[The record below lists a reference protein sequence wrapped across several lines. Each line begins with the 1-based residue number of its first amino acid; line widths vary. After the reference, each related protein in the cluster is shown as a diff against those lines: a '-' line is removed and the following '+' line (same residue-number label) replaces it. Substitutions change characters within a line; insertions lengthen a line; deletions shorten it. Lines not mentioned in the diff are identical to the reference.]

1 MCTRVIFFIF
11 LIMSIA
17 AVNAQPVKQHGKLK
31 VAGTQLT
38 DQYNKAVVLRGMSFG
53 WHNWWPRFYNKES
66 VDWLA
71 TDWKCNVVR
80 AAMGIEPAGAYL
92 TNPELATQKI
102 ESVIEGAIQSGI
114 YVIVDWHS
122 HDINTKEAKEFFT
135 RIAKKY
141 GQYPNLIYEIFN
153 EPDEES
159 WKDVKN
165 YSEDLIATI
174 RAIDPDNIIL
184 VGSPHWDQDI
194 HIVAADPIKNVSNIM
209 YTVHFY
215 AATHKQY
222 LRDRT
227 DAAIKKGI
235 PVFISESA
243 GMEATGDGPINEA
256 EWQNWINWCEERKV
270 SWIVW
275 SVSDKDETCSIL
287 EKSASSTGGWKDSDL
302 KLSGIKAREFI
313 RKFNQGNE

>member
-114 YVIVDWHS
+114 YVIVDRHS